1 MSSEDLYRNKK
12 IHTTGGSRMITL
24 GIDLGTSNSLVAY
37 WKEDEAVLIPNVF
50 GEVLTPSVVGVDDN
64 GEFLI
69 GKIAKERLT
78 SHPDK
83 TAAVFKRFMGTE
95 KNYYLGTQAFSATD
109 LSSFVLKA
117 LKEDAEKFLGETCT
131 DAVISVPAY
140 FNNSQRKAT
149 IDAAFLAG
157 LKVERLIS
165 EPTAAAIAYGIHEQN
180 DTTLMV
186 IDIGGG
192 TFDVSILEMFDGVMQ
207 VIAIGGN
214 NYLGGEDFTS
224 VIIEDFLSK
233 NDLKKDDLSAEDF
246 ASLYKQ
252 AEDAKK
258 TVCHGKIGEI
268 TLNEIKYTIT
278 ENQFEIISQPL
289 ILKLREPIIQALKD
303 ADLKPIDI
311 EQVVLIGGATKMP
324 VIKSFTSKF
333 LGKIPFMHIN
343 PDETV
348 GLGAAVQAAL
358 KERHES
364 LEEFVLTDV
373 CAHTLGTEIVKEIGP
388 NRYQEGVFSPIIE
401 RNTTIPVSRV
411 ENYYTILDNQS
422 HIEFGIYQ
430 GESRNVKD
438 NLKLGEL
445 LVSLPPK
452 TKASSKM
459 EVRFTYDKNGILE
472 VLVKTVATGEVKQL
486 IIQNNPGSMSKKE
499 LEEQLEKLNH
509 LKIHP
514 RDRSENRLL
523 LARADRIYQMS
534 LGEKRRFVEFLI
546 AEFEQ
551 VVETQDE
558 KKIEAQCEK
567 LRQQLDEFEGVNWD

>member
-1 MSSEDLYRNKK
+1 M
-12 IHTTGGSRMITL
+12 TTL

-37 WKEDEAVLIPNVF
+37 WKEDKPVLIPNVF
-50 GEVLTPSVVGVDDN
+50 GEFLTPSVVGVDNN

-95 KNYYLGTQAFSATD
+95 KSFYLGNQDFSATD
-109 LSSFVLKA
+109 LSSFVLKS
-117 LKEDAEKFLGETCT
+117 LKEDAEKFLGEICT
-131 DAVISVPAY
+131 EAVISVPAY

-165 EPTAAAIAYGIHEQN
+165 EPTAAAIAYGIHEQK
-180 DTTLMV
+180 DTTLLV

-207 VIAIGGN
+207 VIAIAGN
-214 NYLGGEDFTS
+214 NYLGGEDFTT
-224 VIIEDFLSK
+224 VIIEDFLIKSS
-233 NDLKKDDLSAEDF
+233 LKKDQLSAEEY
-246 ASLYKQ
+246 ASIYKQ
-252 AEDAKK
+252 AEDAKQV
-258 TVCHGKIGEI
+258 VCKAGIAKIV
-268 TLNEIKYTIT
+268 LNENEYTLT
-278 ENQFEIISQPL
+278 EKHFEKISQSL
-289 ILKLREPIIQALKD
+289 ILKLREPIIQSLKD
-303 ADLKPIDI
+303 ADLKPVDI

-324 VIKSFTSKF
+324 IIKCFVSKF

-364 LEEFVLTDV
+364 LEEFILTDV
-373 CAHTLGTEIVKEIGP
+373 CAHTLGVESVRQLSEH
-388 NRYQEGVFSPIIE
+388 RYQEGIFSPIIE
-401 RNTTIPVSRV
+401 RNTTIPVSRM
-411 ENYYTILDNQS
+411 EEFSTIYDNQR
-422 HIEFGIYQ
+422 HVEMVVYQ

-438 NLKLGEL
+438 NLKIGEL
-445 LVSLPPK
+445 EITLPLN
-452 TKASSKM
+452 TKKDSVL
-459 EVRFTYDKNGILE
+459 ETRFTYDKNGILE
-472 VLVKTVATGEVKQL
+472 ILVKFVATGEEKQL
-486 IIQNNPGSMSKKE
+486 IIQNNPGALSESE
-499 LEEQLEKLNH
+499 LLERLEKLKH

-523 LARADRIYQMS
+523 LARADRIYQTS
-534 LGEKRRFVEFLI
+534 LGEKRKYVESLMI
-546 AEFEQ
+546 EFQQTIES
-551 VVETQDE
+551 QDE
-558 KKIEAQCEK
+558 KKIQIQSENLKERLAK
-567 LRQQLDEFEGVNWD
+567 LEGVSWD

>member
-1 MSSEDLYRNKK
+1 M
-12 IHTTGGSRMITL
+12 TTL

-37 WKEDEAVLIPNVF
+37 WNEDKAVLIPNVF

-95 KNYYLGTQAFSATD
+95 KNYYLGKQAFSATD
-109 LSSFVLKA
+109 LSSFVLKS
-117 LKEDAEKFLGETCT
+117 LKADAEKFLGETCT

-258 TVCHGKIGEI
+258 SICHAKTGEI
-268 TLNEIKYTIT
+268 TLNEINYTIT

-303 ADLKPIDI
+303 ADLKPVDI

-324 VIKSFTSKF
+324 IIKSFTSKF

-388 NRYQEGVFSPIIE
+388 NRYQEGIFSPIIE

-411 ENYYTILDNQS
+411 ENYYTISDNQS
-422 HIEFGIYQ
+422 HIEFGVYQ

-445 LVSLPPK
+445 LVSLPPE
-452 TKASSKM
+452 TKAGSKM

-486 IIQNNPGSMSKKE
+486 IIQNNPGAMSKKE
-499 LEEQLEKLNH
+499 LEEQLEKLSH

-534 LGEKRRFVEFLI
+534 LGERRRFIEFLI

-567 LRQQLDEFEGVNWD
+567 LKQQLDEFEGVNWD

>member
-1 MSSEDLYRNKK
+1 M
-12 IHTTGGSRMITL
+12 TTL

-37 WKEDEAVLIPNVF
+37 WNEDKAVLIPNVF

-95 KNYYLGTQAFSATD
+95 KNYYLGKQAFSATD
-109 LSSFVLKA
+109 LSSFVLKS
-117 LKEDAEKFLGETCT
+117 LKADAEKFLGEACT
-131 DAVISVPAY
+131 EAVISVPAY

-258 TVCHGKIGEI
+258 SICHAKTGEI
-268 TLNEIKYTIT
+268 TLNEINYTIT

-303 ADLKPIDI
+303 ADLKPVDI

-324 VIKSFTSKF
+324 IIKSFTSKF

-388 NRYQEGVFSPIIE
+388 NRYQEGIFSPIIE

-411 ENYYTILDNQS
+411 ENYYTISDNQS
-422 HIEFGIYQ
+422 HIEFGVYQ

-445 LVSLPPK
+445 LVSLPPE
-452 TKASSKM
+452 TKAGSKM

-486 IIQNNPGSMSKKE
+486 IIQNNPGAMSKKE
-499 LEEQLEKLNH
+499 LEEQLEKLSH

-534 LGEKRRFVEFLI
+534 LGERRRFIEFLI

>member
-1 MSSEDLYRNKK
+1 M
-12 IHTTGGSRMITL
+12 TTL

-37 WKEDEAVLIPNVF
+37 WNEDKAVLIPNVF

-95 KNYYLGTQAFSATD
+95 KNYYLGKQSFSATD
-109 LSSFVLKA
+109 LSSFVLKS
-117 LKEDAEKFLGETCT
+117 LKADAEKFLGETCT

-258 TVCHGKIGEI
+258 SICHAKTGEI
-268 TLNEIKYTIT
+268 TLNEINYTIT

-303 ADLKPIDI
+303 ADLKPVDI

-324 VIKSFTSKF
+324 IIKSFTSKF

-388 NRYQEGVFSPIIE
+388 NRYQEGIFSPIIE

-411 ENYYTILDNQS
+411 ENYYTISDNQS
-422 HIEFGIYQ
+422 HIEFGVYQ

-445 LVSLPPK
+445 LVSLPPE
-452 TKASSKM
+452 TKAGSKM

-486 IIQNNPGSMSKKE
+486 IIQNNPGAMSKKE
-499 LEEQLEKLNH
+499 LEEQLEKLSH

-534 LGEKRRFVEFLI
+534 LGERRRFIEFLI

-558 KKIEAQCEK
+558 KKIAAQCEK
-567 LRQQLDEFEGVNWD
+567 LKQQLDEFEGVNWD

>member
-1 MSSEDLYRNKK
+1 M
-12 IHTTGGSRMITL
+12 TTL
-24 GIDLGTSNSLVAY
+24 GIDLGTSNSLAAY
-37 WKEDEAVLIPNVF
+37 WKEDKAVLIPNVF
-50 GEVLTPSVVGVDDN
+50 GDFLTPSVVGVDDN

-78 SHPDK
+78 SHPEK

-95 KNYYLGTQAFSATD
+95 KNYYLGKQAFSATD
-109 LSSFVLKA
+109 LSSFVLKS

-131 DAVISVPAY
+131 EAVISVPAY

-233 NDLKKDDLSAEDF
+233 NDLKKDNLSAEDF

-258 TVCHGKIGEI
+258 SVCHAKIGEI
-268 TLNEIKYTIT
+268 TLNEINYTIT
-278 ENQFEIISQPL
+278 EKQFEIISQPL

-303 ADLKPIDI
+303 ADLKPVDI

-324 VIKSFTSKF
+324 IIKSFTSKF

-411 ENYYTILDNQS
+411 EDYCTISDNQTQ
-422 HIEFGIYQ
+422 IEFGIYQ

-445 LVSLPPK
+445 LVSLPPE
-452 TKASSKM
+452 TKAGSKI

-499 LEEQLEKLNH
+499 LEEQLEKLSH

-523 LARADRIYQMS
+523 LARADRIFQMS
-534 LGEKRRFVEFLI
+534 LGERRRFVEFLI

-567 LRQQLDEFEGVNWD
+567 LRRQLDEFEGVNWD

>member
-1 MSSEDLYRNKK
+1 M
-12 IHTTGGSRMITL
+12 TTL

-37 WKEDEAVLIPNVF
+37 WKEDKPVLIPNIF
-50 GEVLTPSVVGVDDN
+50 GEFLTPSVVGVDNN

-95 KNYYLGTQAFSATD
+95 KSFYLGNQDFSATD
-109 LSSFVLKA
+109 LSSFVLKS
-117 LKEDAEKFLGETCT
+117 LKEDAEKFLGEICT
-131 DAVISVPAY
+131 EAVISVPAY

-165 EPTAAAIAYGIHEQN
+165 EPTAAAIAYGIHEQE
-180 DTTLMV
+180 DTTLLV

-207 VIAIGGN
+207 VIAIAGN
-214 NYLGGEDFTS
+214 NYLGGEDFTT
-224 VIIEDFLSK
+224 VIIEDFLIKSS
-233 NDLKKDDLSAEDF
+233 LKKTQLSAEEY
-246 ASLYKQ
+246 ASIYKQ
-252 AEDAKK
+252 AEDAKQV
-258 TVCHGKIGEI
+258 VCKAGIGKIV
-268 TLNEIKYTIT
+268 LNENEYTLT
-278 ENQFEIISQPL
+278 EKHFEKISQSL
-289 ILKLREPIIQALKD
+289 ILKLREPIIQSLKD
-303 ADLKPIDI
+303 ADLKPVDI

-324 VIKSFTSKF
+324 IIKSFASKF

-364 LEEFVLTDV
+364 LEEFILTDV
-373 CAHTLGTEIVKEIGP
+373 CAHTLGVESVRQLSEH
-388 NRYQEGVFSPIIE
+388 RYQEGVFSPIIE
-401 RNTTIPVSRV
+401 RNTTIPVSRMEEFSTV
-411 ENYYTILDNQS
+411 YDNQS
-422 HIEFGIYQ
+422 HVKMVVYQ

-438 NLKLGEL
+438 NLKIGEL
-445 LVSLPPK
+445 EITLPPN
-452 TKASSKM
+452 TKKESVL
-459 EVRFTYDKNGILE
+459 ETRFTYDKNGILE
-472 VLVKTVATGEVKQL
+472 ILVKFVATGEEKQL
-486 IIQNNPGSMSKKE
+486 IIQNNPGALSESE
-499 LEEQLEKLNH
+499 LHERLEKLKH

-523 LARADRIYQMS
+523 LARADRIYQTS
-534 LGEKRRFVEFLI
+534 LGGKRKYVESLMI
-546 AEFEQ
+546 EFQRTIES
-551 VVETQDE
+551 QDE
-558 KKIEAQCEK
+558 KKIQIQSEDLKEQLAK
-567 LRQQLDEFEGVNWD
+567 LEGVSWD

>member
-1 MSSEDLYRNKK
+1 M
-12 IHTTGGSRMITL
+12 TTL

-37 WKEDEAVLIPNVF
+37 WKEDKAVLIPNVF
-50 GEVLTPSVVGVDDN
+50 GEVLTPSVVGIDDN

-95 KNYYLGTQAFSATD
+95 KKYYLGKQAFSATD
-109 LSSFVLKA
+109 LSSFVLKS
-117 LKEDAEKFLGETCT
+117 LKADAEKFLGETCT
-131 DAVISVPAY
+131 EAVISVPAY

-233 NDLKKDDLSAEDF
+233 NDLKKDNLSAEDF

-258 TVCHGKIGEI
+258 SVCHAKTGEI
-268 TLNEIKYTIT
+268 TLNEINYTIT

-303 ADLKPIDI
+303 ADLKPVDI

-324 VIKSFTSKF
+324 IIKSFTSKF

-388 NRYQEGVFSPIIE
+388 NRYQEGIFSPIIE

-411 ENYYTILDNQS
+411 ENYYTLSDNQS
-422 HIEFGIYQ
+422 HIEFGVYQ

-445 LVSLPPK
+445 LVSLPPE
-452 TKASSKM
+452 TKAGSKM

-472 VLVKTVATGEVKQL
+472 VLVKTVSTGEVKQL

-499 LEEQLEKLNH
+499 LEEQLEKLSH

-534 LGEKRRFVEFLI
+534 LGERRRFVEFLI

-567 LRQQLDEFEGVNWD
+567 LRQQLDKFEGVNWD

>member
-1 MSSEDLYRNKK
+1 M
-12 IHTTGGSRMITL
+12 
-24 GIDLGTSNSLVAY
+24 
-37 WKEDEAVLIPNVF
+37 
-50 GEVLTPSVVGVDDN
+50 
-64 GEFLI
+64 
-69 GKIAKERLT
+69 
-78 SHPDK
+78 
-83 TAAVFKRFMGTE
+83 
-95 KNYYLGTQAFSATD
+95 
-109 LSSFVLKA
+109 
-117 LKEDAEKFLGETCT
+117 
-131 DAVISVPAY
+131 PAY

-233 NDLKKDDLSAEDF
+233 NDLKKDNLSAEDF

-258 TVCHGKIGEI
+258 SVCHAKIGEI
-268 TLNEIKYTIT
+268 TLNEINYTIT
-278 ENQFEIISQPL
+278 EKQFEIISQPL

-303 ADLKPIDI
+303 ADLKPVDI

-324 VIKSFTSKF
+324 IIKSFTSKF

-411 ENYYTILDNQS
+411 EDYCTISDNQTQ
-422 HIEFGIYQ
+422 IEFGIYQ

-445 LVSLPPK
+445 LVSLPPE
-452 TKASSKM
+452 TKAGSKM

-499 LEEQLEKLNH
+499 LEEQLEKLSH

-523 LARADRIYQMS
+523 LARADRIFQMS
-534 LGEKRRFVEFLI
+534 LGERRRFVEFLI

-567 LRQQLDEFEGVNWD
+567 LRRQLDEFEGVNWD

>member
-1 MSSEDLYRNKK
+1 M
-12 IHTTGGSRMITL
+12 TTL

-37 WKEDEAVLIPNVF
+37 WKEDKAVLIPNVF
-50 GEVLTPSVVGVDDN
+50 GEVLTPSVVGIDDN

-95 KNYYLGTQAFSATD
+95 KKYYLGKQAFSATD
-109 LSSFVLKA
+109 LSSFVLKS
-117 LKEDAEKFLGETCT
+117 LKADAEKFLGETCT
-131 DAVISVPAY
+131 EAVISVPAY

-233 NDLKKDDLSAEDF
+233 NDLKKDNLSAEDF

-258 TVCHGKIGEI
+258 SVCHAKTGEI
-268 TLNEIKYTIT
+268 TLNEINYTIT

-289 ILKLREPIIQALKD
+289 ILKLREPIIQSLKD
-303 ADLKPIDI
+303 ADLKPVDI

-324 VIKSFTSKF
+324 IIKSFTSKF

-388 NRYQEGVFSPIIE
+388 NRYQEGIFSPIIE

-411 ENYYTILDNQS
+411 ENYYTISDNQS
-422 HIEFGIYQ
+422 HIEFGVYQ

-445 LVSLPPK
+445 LVSLPPE
-452 TKASSKM
+452 TKAGSKM

-499 LEEQLEKLNH
+499 LEEQLEKLSH

-534 LGEKRRFVEFLI
+534 LGERRRFVEFLI

>member
-1 MSSEDLYRNKK
+1 M
-12 IHTTGGSRMITL
+12 TTL

-37 WKEDEAVLIPNVF
+37 WNEDKAELIPNVF

-95 KNYYLGTQAFSATD
+95 KNYYLGKQAFSATD
-109 LSSFVLKA
+109 LSSFVLKS
-117 LKEDAEKFLGETCT
+117 LKADAEKFLGETCT

-233 NDLKKDDLSAEDF
+233 NDLKKDNLSAEDF

-258 TVCHGKIGEI
+258 SVCHAKTGEI
-268 TLNEIKYTIT
+268 TLNEMNYTIT
-278 ENQFEIISQPL
+278 EKQFEIISQPL

-303 ADLKPIDI
+303 ADLKPVDI

-388 NRYQEGVFSPIIE
+388 NRYQEGIFSPIIE

-411 ENYYTILDNQS
+411 ENYYTISDNQS
-422 HIEFGIYQ
+422 HIEFGVYQ

-445 LVSLPPK
+445 LVSLPPE
-452 TKASSKM
+452 TKAGSKM

-486 IIQNNPGSMSKKE
+486 IIQNNPGAMSKKE
-499 LEEQLEKLNH
+499 LEEQLEKLSH

-534 LGEKRRFVEFLI
+534 LGERRRFIEFLI

>member
-1 MSSEDLYRNKK
+1 M
-12 IHTTGGSRMITL
+12 TTL

-37 WKEDEAVLIPNVF
+37 WKEDKAVLIPNVF
-50 GEVLTPSVVGVDDN
+50 GEVLTPSVVGIDDN

-95 KNYYLGTQAFSATD
+95 KKYYLGKQAFSATD
-109 LSSFVLKA
+109 LSSFVLKS
-117 LKEDAEKFLGETCT
+117 LKADAEKFLGETCT
-131 DAVISVPAY
+131 EAVISVPAY

-233 NDLKKDDLSAEDF
+233 NDLKKDSLSAEDF

-258 TVCHGKIGEI
+258 SVCHAKTGEI
-268 TLNEIKYTIT
+268 TLNEINYTIT

-303 ADLKPIDI
+303 ADLKPVDI

-324 VIKSFTSKF
+324 IIKSFTSKF

-388 NRYQEGVFSPIIE
+388 NRYQEGIFSPIIE

-411 ENYYTILDNQS
+411 ENYYTLSDNQS
-422 HIEFGIYQ
+422 HIEFGVYQ

-445 LVSLPPK
+445 LVSLPPE
-452 TKASSKM
+452 TKAGSKM

-472 VLVKTVATGEVKQL
+472 VLVKTVSTGEVKQL

-499 LEEQLEKLNH
+499 LEEQLEKLSH

-534 LGEKRRFVEFLI
+534 LGERRRFVEFLI

>member
-1 MSSEDLYRNKK
+1 M
-12 IHTTGGSRMITL
+12 TTL

-37 WKEDEAVLIPNVF
+37 WKEDKAVLIPNVF
-50 GEVLTPSVVGVDDN
+50 GEVLTPSVVGIDDN

-95 KNYYLGTQAFSATD
+95 KKYYLGKQAFSATD
-109 LSSFVLKA
+109 LSSFVLKS
-117 LKEDAEKFLGETCT
+117 LKADAEKFLGETCT
-131 DAVISVPAY
+131 EAVISVPAY

-233 NDLKKDDLSAEDF
+233 NDLKKDNLSAEDF

-258 TVCHGKIGEI
+258 SVCHAKTGEI
-268 TLNEIKYTIT
+268 TLNEINYTIT

-303 ADLKPIDI
+303 ADLKPVDI

-388 NRYQEGVFSPIIE
+388 NRYQEGIFSPIIE

-411 ENYYTILDNQS
+411 ENYYTLSDNQS
-422 HIEFGIYQ
+422 HIEFGVYQ

-445 LVSLPPK
+445 LVSLPPE
-452 TKASSKM
+452 TKAGSKM

-472 VLVKTVATGEVKQL
+472 VLVKTVSTGEVKQL

-499 LEEQLEKLNH
+499 LEEQLEKLSH

-534 LGEKRRFVEFLI
+534 LGERRRFVEFLI

>member
-1 MSSEDLYRNKK
+1 M
-12 IHTTGGSRMITL
+12 TTL

-37 WKEDEAVLIPNVF
+37 WNEDKAVLIPNVF

-95 KNYYLGTQAFSATD
+95 KNYYLGKQAFSATD
-109 LSSFVLKA
+109 LSSFVLKS
-117 LKEDAEKFLGETCT
+117 LKADAEKFLGETCS

-258 TVCHGKIGEI
+258 SICHAKTGEI
-268 TLNEIKYTIT
+268 TLNEINYTIT

-303 ADLKPIDI
+303 ADLKPVDI

-324 VIKSFTSKF
+324 IIKSFTSKF
-333 LGKIPFMHIN
+333 LRKIPFMHIN

-411 ENYYTILDNQS
+411 ENYYTISDNQS
-422 HIEFGIYQ
+422 QIEFGVYQ

-445 LVSLPPK
+445 LVSLPPE
-452 TKASSKM
+452 TKAGSKM

-499 LEEQLEKLNH
+499 LEEQLEKLSH

-534 LGEKRRFVEFLI
+534 LGERRRFIEFLI

>member
-1 MSSEDLYRNKK
+1 M
-12 IHTTGGSRMITL
+12 TTL

-37 WKEDEAVLIPNVF
+37 WKEDKAVLIPNVF
-50 GEVLTPSVVGVDDN
+50 GEVLTPSVVGIDDN

-95 KNYYLGTQAFSATD
+95 KKYYLGKQAFSATD
-109 LSSFVLKA
+109 LSSFVLKS
-117 LKEDAEKFLGETCT
+117 LKADAEKFLGETCT
-131 DAVISVPAY
+131 EAVISVPAY

-233 NDLKKDDLSAEDF
+233 NDLKKDNLSAEDF

-258 TVCHGKIGEI
+258 SVCHAKTGEI
-268 TLNEIKYTIT
+268 TLNEKNYTIT

-289 ILKLREPIIQALKD
+289 ILKLREPIIQSLKD
-303 ADLKPIDI
+303 ADLKPVDI

-324 VIKSFTSKF
+324 IIKSFTSKF

-388 NRYQEGVFSPIIE
+388 NRYQEGIFSPIIE

-411 ENYYTILDNQS
+411 ENYYTISDNQS
-422 HIEFGIYQ
+422 HIEFGVYQ

-445 LVSLPPK
+445 LVSLPPE
-452 TKASSKM
+452 TKAGSKM

-499 LEEQLEKLNH
+499 LEEQLEKLSH

-534 LGEKRRFVEFLI
+534 LGERRRFVEFLI

>member
-1 MSSEDLYRNKK
+1 M
-12 IHTTGGSRMITL
+12 TTL

-37 WKEDEAVLIPNVF
+37 WNEDKAVLIPNVF
-50 GEVLTPSVVGVDDN
+50 GDVLTPSVVGIDDN

-78 SHPDK
+78 THPDK

-95 KNYYLGTQAFSATD
+95 KNYYLGEHRFSATD

-131 DAVISVPAY
+131 EAVISVPAY
-140 FNNSQRKAT
+140 FNNTQRKAT
-149 IDAAFLAG
+149 VDAAFLAG

-180 DTTLMV
+180 DTTIMV

-207 VIAIGGN
+207 VIAIAGN
-214 NYLGGEDFTS
+214 NYLGGEDFTT
-224 VIIEDFLSK
+224 VIIETFL
-233 NDLKKDDLSAEDF
+233 NATGLKKERLTTKDF
-246 ASLYKQ
+246 ASLYRQ
-252 AEDAKK
+252 AEDAKQ
-258 TVCHGKIGEI
+258 VVSENGVGKIVLAENEF
-268 TLNEIKYTIT
+268 TLTVD
-278 ENQFEIISQPL
+278 QFEQISQPL

-303 ADLKPIDI
+303 AQLKPADI
-311 EQVVLIGGATKMP
+311 EQIVLIGGATKMP
-324 VIKSFTSKF
+324 IIKSFASKF

-364 LEEFVLTDV
+364 LEEFILTDV
-373 CAHTLGTEIVKEIGP
+373 CAHTLGVDSVRQISNSK
-388 NRYQEGVFSPIIE
+388 YQEGVFTPIIE
-401 RNTTIPVSRV
+401 RNTTIPVSQMK
-411 ENYYTILDNQS
+411 EFYTIYDNQNTVKLS
-422 HIEFGIYQ
+422 VYQ
-430 GESRNVKD
+430 GESSNVKD

-445 LVSLPPK
+445 EIKLPPNTNK
-452 TKASSKM
+452 DAKIET
-459 EVRFTYDKNGILE
+459 RFTYDKNGLLE
-472 VLVKTVATGEVKQL
+472 ILVKIVSTGEVKQL
-486 IIQNNPGSMSKKE
+486 IIQKNPGVLSDSE
-499 LEEQLEKLNH
+499 LKGQLEKLSD

-523 LARADRIYQMS
+523 LARADRIYQTS
-534 LGEKRRFVEFLI
+534 LGETRQYIEFLML
-546 AEFEQ
+546 EFQKAIESQ
-551 VVETQDE
+551 NE
-558 KKIEAQCEK
+558 KSIQIQSKNLKEK
-567 LRQQLDEFEGVNWD
+567 LADLEGLGWD

>member
-1 MSSEDLYRNKK
+1 M
-12 IHTTGGSRMITL
+12 TTL

-37 WKEDEAVLIPNVF
+37 WKEDKPVLIPNIF
-50 GEVLTPSVVGVDDN
+50 GEFLTPSVVGVDNN

-95 KNYYLGTQAFSATD
+95 KSFYLGNQDFSATD
-109 LSSFVLKA
+109 LSSFVLKS
-117 LKEDAEKFLGETCT
+117 LKEDAEKFLGEICT
-131 DAVISVPAY
+131 EAVISVPAY

-165 EPTAAAIAYGIHEQN
+165 EPTAAAIAYGIHEQE
-180 DTTLMV
+180 DTTLLV

-207 VIAIGGN
+207 VIAIAGN
-214 NYLGGEDFTS
+214 NYLGGEDFTT
-224 VIIEDFLSK
+224 VIIEDFLIKSS
-233 NDLKKDDLSAEDF
+233 LKKTQLSAEEY
-246 ASLYKQ
+246 ASIYKQ
-252 AEDAKK
+252 AEDAKQV
-258 TVCHGKIGEI
+258 VCKAGIGKIV
-268 TLNEIKYTIT
+268 LNENEYTLT
-278 ENQFEIISQPL
+278 EKHFEKISQSL
-289 ILKLREPIIQALKD
+289 ILKLREPIIQSLKD
-303 ADLKPIDI
+303 ADLKPVDI

-324 VIKSFTSKF
+324 IIKSFASKF

-364 LEEFVLTDV
+364 LEEFILTDV
-373 CAHTLGTEIVKEIGP
+373 CAHTLGVESVRQLSEH
-388 NRYQEGVFSPIIE
+388 RYQEGVFSPIIE
-401 RNTTIPVSRV
+401 RNTTIPVSRMEEFSTV
-411 ENYYTILDNQS
+411 YDNQS
-422 HIEFGIYQ
+422 HVKMVVYQ

-438 NLKLGEL
+438 NLKIGEL
-445 LVSLPPK
+445 EITLPPN
-452 TKASSKM
+452 TKKESVL
-459 EVRFTYDKNGILE
+459 ETRFTYDKNGILE
-472 VLVKTVATGEVKQL
+472 ILVKFVATGEEKQL
-486 IIQNNPGSMSKKE
+486 IIQNNPGALSESE
-499 LEEQLEKLNH
+499 LHERLEKLKH

-523 LARADRIYQMS
+523 LARADRIYQTS
-534 LGEKRRFVEFLI
+534 LGGKRKYVESLMI
-546 AEFEQ
+546 EFQRTIES
-551 VVETQDE
+551 QDE
-558 KKIEAQCEK
+558 KKIRIQSEDLKEQLAK
-567 LRQQLDEFEGVNWD
+567 LEGVSWD

>member
-1 MSSEDLYRNKK
+1 M
-12 IHTTGGSRMITL
+12 TTL

-37 WKEDEAVLIPNVF
+37 WKEDKAVLIPNVF
-50 GEVLTPSVVGVDDN
+50 GEVLTPSVVGIDDN

-95 KNYYLGTQAFSATD
+95 KKYYLGKQAFSATD
-109 LSSFVLKA
+109 LSSFVLKS
-117 LKEDAEKFLGETCT
+117 LKADAEKFLGETCT
-131 DAVISVPAY
+131 EAVISVPAY

-233 NDLKKDDLSAEDF
+233 NDLKKDNLSAEDF

-258 TVCHGKIGEI
+258 SVCHAKTGEI
-268 TLNEIKYTIT
+268 TLNEINYTIT

-303 ADLKPIDI
+303 ADLKPVDI

-324 VIKSFTSKF
+324 IIKSFTSKF

-388 NRYQEGVFSPIIE
+388 NRYQEGIFSPIIE

-411 ENYYTILDNQS
+411 ENYYTISDNQS
-422 HIEFGIYQ
+422 HIEFGVYQ

-445 LVSLPPK
+445 LVSLPPE
-452 TKASSKM
+452 TKAGSKM

-499 LEEQLEKLNH
+499 LEEQLEKLSH

-534 LGEKRRFVEFLI
+534 LGERRRFVEFLI

>member
-1 MSSEDLYRNKK
+1 M
-12 IHTTGGSRMITL
+12 TTL

-37 WKEDEAVLIPNVF
+37 WNEDKAVLIPNVF

-95 KNYYLGTQAFSATD
+95 KNYYLGKQAFSATD
-109 LSSFVLKA
+109 LSSFVLKS
-117 LKEDAEKFLGETCT
+117 LKADAEKFLGETCT

-258 TVCHGKIGEI
+258 SICHAKTGEI
-268 TLNEIKYTIT
+268 TLNEINYTIT

-303 ADLKPIDI
+303 ADLKPVDI

-324 VIKSFTSKF
+324 IIKSFTSKF

-388 NRYQEGVFSPIIE
+388 NRYQEGIFSPIIE

-411 ENYYTILDNQS
+411 ENYYTISDNQS
-422 HIEFGIYQ
+422 HIEFGVYQ

-445 LVSLPPK
+445 LVSLPPE
-452 TKASSKM
+452 TKAGSKM

-486 IIQNNPGSMSKKE
+486 IIQNNPGAMSKKE
-499 LEEQLEKLNH
+499 LEEQLEKLSH

-534 LGEKRRFVEFLI
+534 LGERRRFIEFLI

-567 LRQQLDEFEGVNWD
+567 LKQQLAEFEGVNWD

>member
-1 MSSEDLYRNKK
+1 M
-12 IHTTGGSRMITL
+12 TTL

-37 WKEDEAVLIPNVF
+37 WKEDKAVLIPNVF
-50 GEVLTPSVVGVDDN
+50 GEVLTPSVVGIDDN

-95 KNYYLGTQAFSATD
+95 KKYYLGKQAFSATD
-109 LSSFVLKA
+109 LSSFVLKS
-117 LKEDAEKFLGETCT
+117 LKADAEKFLGETCT
-131 DAVISVPAY
+131 EAVISVPAY

-233 NDLKKDDLSAEDF
+233 NDLKKDNLSAEDF

-258 TVCHGKIGEI
+258 SVCHAKTGEI
-268 TLNEIKYTIT
+268 TLNEINYTIT

-289 ILKLREPIIQALKD
+289 ILKLREPIIQSLKD
-303 ADLKPIDI
+303 ADLKPVDI

-388 NRYQEGVFSPIIE
+388 NRYQEGIFSPIIE

-411 ENYYTILDNQS
+411 ENYYTISDNQS
-422 HIEFGIYQ
+422 HIEFGVYQ

-445 LVSLPPK
+445 LVSLPPE
-452 TKASSKM
+452 TKAGSKM

-499 LEEQLEKLNH
+499 LEEQLEKLSH

-534 LGEKRRFVEFLI
+534 LGERRRFVEFLI

>member
-1 MSSEDLYRNKK
+1 M
-12 IHTTGGSRMITL
+12 TTL

-37 WKEDEAVLIPNVF
+37 WNEDKAVLIPNVF

-95 KNYYLGTQAFSATD
+95 KNYYLGKQAFSATD
-109 LSSFVLKA
+109 LSSFVLKS
-117 LKEDAEKFLGETCT
+117 LKADAEKFLGETCT

-258 TVCHGKIGEI
+258 SVCHAKTGEI
-268 TLNEIKYTIT
+268 TLNEINYTIT

-289 ILKLREPIIQALKD
+289 ILKLREPIIQSLKD
-303 ADLKPIDI
+303 ADLKPVDI

-324 VIKSFTSKF
+324 IIKSFTSKF

-388 NRYQEGVFSPIIE
+388 NRYQEGIFSPIIE

-411 ENYYTILDNQS
+411 ENYYTISDNQS
-422 HIEFGIYQ
+422 QIEFGVYQ

-445 LVSLPPK
+445 LVSLPPE
-452 TKASSKM
+452 TKAGSKM

-499 LEEQLEKLNH
+499 LEEQLEKLSH

-534 LGEKRRFVEFLI
+534 LGERRRFIEFLI

-567 LRQQLDEFEGVNWD
+567 LKQQLDEFEGVNWD

>member
-1 MSSEDLYRNKK
+1 
-12 IHTTGGSRMITL
+12 
-24 GIDLGTSNSLVAY
+24 
-37 WKEDEAVLIPNVF
+37 
-50 GEVLTPSVVGVDDN
+50 
-64 GEFLI
+64 
-69 GKIAKERLT
+69 
-78 SHPDK
+78 
-83 TAAVFKRFMGTE
+83 
-95 KNYYLGTQAFSATD
+95 
-109 LSSFVLKA
+109 
-117 LKEDAEKFLGETCT
+117 
-131 DAVISVPAY
+131 
-140 FNNSQRKAT
+140 
-149 IDAAFLAG
+149 
-157 LKVERLIS
+157 
-165 EPTAAAIAYGIHEQN
+165 
-180 DTTLMV
+180 
-186 IDIGGG
+186 
-192 TFDVSILEMFDGVMQ
+192 
-207 VIAIGGN
+207 
-214 NYLGGEDFTS
+214 
-224 VIIEDFLSK
+224 
-233 NDLKKDDLSAEDF
+233 
-246 ASLYKQ
+246 
-252 AEDAKK
+252 
-258 TVCHGKIGEI
+258 
-268 TLNEIKYTIT
+268 
-278 ENQFEIISQPL
+278 
-289 ILKLREPIIQALKD
+289 
-303 ADLKPIDI
+303 
-311 EQVVLIGGATKMP
+311 MP

-452 TKASSKM
+452 TKANSKM

-534 LGEKRRFVEFLI
+534 LGERRRFVEFLI

>member
-1 MSSEDLYRNKK
+1 M
-12 IHTTGGSRMITL
+12 TTL

-37 WKEDEAVLIPNVF
+37 WKEDKPVLIPNIF
-50 GEVLTPSVVGVDDN
+50 GEFLTPSVVGVDNN

-95 KNYYLGTQAFSATD
+95 KSFYLGNQDFSATD
-109 LSSFVLKA
+109 LSSFVLKS
-117 LKEDAEKFLGETCT
+117 LKEDAEKFLGEICT
-131 DAVISVPAY
+131 EAVISVPAY

-165 EPTAAAIAYGIHEQN
+165 EPTAAAIAYGIHEQE
-180 DTTLMV
+180 DTTLLV

-207 VIAIGGN
+207 VIAIAGN
-214 NYLGGEDFTS
+214 NYLGGEDFTT
-224 VIIEDFLSK
+224 VIIEDFLIKSS
-233 NDLKKDDLSAEDF
+233 LKKNQLSAEEY
-246 ASLYKQ
+246 ASIYKQ
-252 AEDAKK
+252 AEDAKQV
-258 TVCHGKIGEI
+258 VCKAGIGKIV
-268 TLNEIKYTIT
+268 LNENEYTLT
-278 ENQFEIISQPL
+278 EKHFEKISQSL
-289 ILKLREPIIQALKD
+289 ILKLREPIIQSLKD
-303 ADLKPIDI
+303 ADLKPVDI

-324 VIKSFTSKF
+324 IIKSFASKF

-364 LEEFVLTDV
+364 LEEFILTDV
-373 CAHTLGTEIVKEIGP
+373 CAHTLGVESVRQLSEH
-388 NRYQEGVFSPIIE
+388 RYQEGVFSPIIE
-401 RNTTIPVSRV
+401 RNTTIPVSRMEEFSTV
-411 ENYYTILDNQS
+411 YDNQS
-422 HIEFGIYQ
+422 HVKMVVYQ

-438 NLKLGEL
+438 NLKIGEL
-445 LVSLPPK
+445 EITLPPN
-452 TKASSKM
+452 TKKESVL
-459 EVRFTYDKNGILE
+459 ETRFTYDKNGILE
-472 VLVKTVATGEVKQL
+472 ILVKFVATGEEKQL
-486 IIQNNPGSMSKKE
+486 IIQNNPGALSESE
-499 LEEQLEKLNH
+499 LHERLEKLKH

-523 LARADRIYQMS
+523 LARADRIYQTS
-534 LGEKRRFVEFLI
+534 LGGKRKYVESLMI
-546 AEFEQ
+546 EFQRTIES
-551 VVETQDE
+551 QDE
-558 KKIEAQCEK
+558 KKIQIQSEDLKEQLAK
-567 LRQQLDEFEGVNWD
+567 LEGVSWD

>member
-1 MSSEDLYRNKK
+1 M
-12 IHTTGGSRMITL
+12 TTL

-37 WKEDEAVLIPNVF
+37 WKEDKAVLIPNVF
-50 GEVLTPSVVGVDDN
+50 GEVLTPSVVGIDDN

-95 KNYYLGTQAFSATD
+95 KKYYLGKQAFSATD
-109 LSSFVLKA
+109 LSSFVLKS
-117 LKEDAEKFLGETCT
+117 LKADAEKYLGETCT
-131 DAVISVPAY
+131 EAVISVPAY

-233 NDLKKDDLSAEDF
+233 NDLKKDNLSAEDF

-258 TVCHGKIGEI
+258 SVCHAKTGEI
-268 TLNEIKYTIT
+268 TLNEINYTIT

-289 ILKLREPIIQALKD
+289 ILKLREPIIQSLKD
-303 ADLKPIDI
+303 ADLKPVDI

-324 VIKSFTSKF
+324 IIKSFTSKF

-388 NRYQEGVFSPIIE
+388 NRYQEGIFSPIIE

-411 ENYYTILDNQS
+411 ENYYTISDNQS
-422 HIEFGIYQ
+422 HIEFGVYQ

-445 LVSLPPK
+445 LVSLPPE
-452 TKASSKM
+452 TKAGSKM

-499 LEEQLEKLNH
+499 LEEQLEKLSH

-534 LGEKRRFVEFLI
+534 LGERRRFVEFLI

>member
-1 MSSEDLYRNKK
+1 M
-12 IHTTGGSRMITL
+12 TTL

-37 WKEDEAVLIPNVF
+37 WKEDKAVLIPNVF
-50 GEVLTPSVVGVDDN
+50 GDFLTPSVVGVDDN

-95 KNYYLGTQAFSATD
+95 KNYYLGKQAFSATD
-109 LSSFVLKA
+109 LSSFVLKS
-117 LKEDAEKFLGETCT
+117 LKADAEKFLGETCT

-258 TVCHGKIGEI
+258 SVCHAKIGEI
-268 TLNEIKYTIT
+268 ALNEINYTIT
-278 ENQFEIISQPL
+278 EKQFEIISQPL

-303 ADLKPIDI
+303 ADLKPVDI

-324 VIKSFTSKF
+324 IIKSFTSKF

-388 NRYQEGVFSPIIE
+388 NRYQEGIFSPIIE

-411 ENYYTILDNQS
+411 ENYYTISDNQS
-422 HIEFGIYQ
+422 HIEFGVYQ

-445 LVSLPPK
+445 LVSLPPE
-452 TKASSKM
+452 TKAGSKM

-486 IIQNNPGSMSKKE
+486 IIQNNPGAMSKKE
-499 LEEQLEKLNH
+499 LEEQLEKLSH

-534 LGEKRRFVEFLI
+534 LGERRRFIEFLI

-567 LRQQLDEFEGVNWD
+567 LKQQLDEFEGVNWD

>member
-1 MSSEDLYRNKK
+1 M
-12 IHTTGGSRMITL
+12 TTL

-37 WKEDEAVLIPNVF
+37 WKEDKPVLIPNIF
-50 GEVLTPSVVGVDDN
+50 GEFLTPSVVGVDNN

-95 KNYYLGTQAFSATD
+95 KSFYLGNQDFSATD
-109 LSSFVLKA
+109 LSSFVLKS
-117 LKEDAEKFLGETCT
+117 LKEDAEKFLGEICT
-131 DAVISVPAY
+131 ESVISVPAY

-165 EPTAAAIAYGIHEQN
+165 EPTAAAIAYGIHEQE
-180 DTTLMV
+180 DTTLLV

-207 VIAIGGN
+207 VIAIAGN
-214 NYLGGEDFTS
+214 NYLGGEDFTT
-224 VIIEDFLSK
+224 VIIEDFLIKSS
-233 NDLKKDDLSAEDF
+233 LKKNQLSAEEY
-246 ASLYKQ
+246 ASIYKQ
-252 AEDAKK
+252 AEDAKQV
-258 TVCHGKIGEI
+258 VCKAGIGKIV
-268 TLNEIKYTIT
+268 LNENEYTLT
-278 ENQFEIISQPL
+278 EKHFEKISQSL
-289 ILKLREPIIQALKD
+289 ILKLREPIIQSLKD
-303 ADLKPIDI
+303 ADLKPVDI

-324 VIKSFTSKF
+324 IIKSFASKF

-364 LEEFVLTDV
+364 LEEFILTDV
-373 CAHTLGTEIVKEIGP
+373 CAHTLGVESVRQLSEH
-388 NRYQEGVFSPIIE
+388 RYQEGVFSPIIE
-401 RNTTIPVSRV
+401 RNTTIPVSRMEEFSTV
-411 ENYYTILDNQS
+411 YDNQS
-422 HIEFGIYQ
+422 HVKMVVYQ

-438 NLKLGEL
+438 NLKIGEL
-445 LVSLPPK
+445 EITLPPN
-452 TKASSKM
+452 TKKESVL
-459 EVRFTYDKNGILE
+459 ETRFTYDKNGILE
-472 VLVKTVATGEVKQL
+472 ILVKFVATGEEKQL
-486 IIQNNPGSMSKKE
+486 IIQNNPGALSESE
-499 LEEQLEKLNH
+499 LHERLEKLKH

-523 LARADRIYQMS
+523 LARADRIYQTS
-534 LGEKRRFVEFLI
+534 LGGKRKYVESLMI
-546 AEFEQ
+546 EFQRTIES
-551 VVETQDE
+551 QDE
-558 KKIEAQCEK
+558 KKIQIQSEDLKEQLAK
-567 LRQQLDEFEGVNWD
+567 LEGVSWD

>member
-1 MSSEDLYRNKK
+1 M
-12 IHTTGGSRMITL
+12 TTL

-37 WKEDEAVLIPNVF
+37 WKEDKPVLIPNIF
-50 GEVLTPSVVGVDDN
+50 GEFLTPSVVGVDNN

-95 KNYYLGTQAFSATD
+95 KSFYLGNQDFSATD
-109 LSSFVLKA
+109 LSSFVLKS
-117 LKEDAEKFLGETCT
+117 LKEDAEKFLGEICT
-131 DAVISVPAY
+131 EAVISVPAY

-165 EPTAAAIAYGIHEQN
+165 EPTAAAIAYGIHEQE
-180 DTTLMV
+180 DTTLLV

-207 VIAIGGN
+207 VIAIAGN
-214 NYLGGEDFTS
+214 NYLGGEDFTT
-224 VIIEDFLSK
+224 VIIEDFLIKSS
-233 NDLKKDDLSAEDF
+233 LKKNQLSAEEY
-246 ASLYKQ
+246 ASIYKQ
-252 AEDAKK
+252 AEDAKQV
-258 TVCHGKIGEI
+258 VCKAGIGKIV
-268 TLNEIKYTIT
+268 LNENEYTLT
-278 ENQFEIISQPL
+278 EKHFEKISQSL
-289 ILKLREPIIQALKD
+289 ILKLREPIIQSLKD
-303 ADLKPIDI
+303 ADLKPVDI

-324 VIKSFTSKF
+324 IIKSFASKF

-364 LEEFVLTDV
+364 LEEFILTDV
-373 CAHTLGTEIVKEIGP
+373 CAHTLGVESVRQLSEH
-388 NRYQEGVFSPIIE
+388 RYQEGVFSPIIE
-401 RNTTIPVSRV
+401 RNTTIPVSRMEEFSTV
-411 ENYYTILDNQS
+411 YDNQS
-422 HIEFGIYQ
+422 HVKMVVYQ

-438 NLKLGEL
+438 NLKIGEL
-445 LVSLPPK
+445 EITLPPN
-452 TKASSKM
+452 TKKESVL
-459 EVRFTYDKNGILE
+459 ETRFTYDKNGILE
-472 VLVKTVATGEVKQL
+472 ILVKFVATGEEKQL
-486 IIQNNPGSMSKKE
+486 IIQNNPGALSESE
-499 LEEQLEKLNH
+499 LHERLEKLKH

-523 LARADRIYQMS
+523 LARADRIYQTS
-534 LGEKRRFVEFLI
+534 LGGKRKYVESLMI
-546 AEFEQ
+546 EFQRTIES
-551 VVETQDE
+551 QDE
-558 KKIEAQCEK
+558 KKIRIQSEDLKEQLAK
-567 LRQQLDEFEGVNWD
+567 LEGVSWD

>member
-1 MSSEDLYRNKK
+1 M
-12 IHTTGGSRMITL
+12 TTL

-37 WKEDEAVLIPNVF
+37 WKEDKAVLIPNVF
-50 GEVLTPSVVGVDDN
+50 GEVLTPSVVGIDDN

-95 KNYYLGTQAFSATD
+95 KKYYLGKQAFSATD
-109 LSSFVLKA
+109 LSSFVLKS
-117 LKEDAEKFLGETCT
+117 LKADAEKFLGETCT
-131 DAVISVPAY
+131 EAVISVPAY

-233 NDLKKDDLSAEDF
+233 NDLKKDNLSAEDF

-258 TVCHGKIGEI
+258 SVCHAKTGEI
-268 TLNEIKYTIT
+268 TLNEINYTIT

-289 ILKLREPIIQALKD
+289 ILKLREPIIQSLKD
-303 ADLKPIDI
+303 ADLKPVDI

-324 VIKSFTSKF
+324 IIKSFTSKF

-388 NRYQEGVFSPIIE
+388 NRYQEGIFSPIIE

-411 ENYYTILDNQS
+411 ENYYTISDNQS
-422 HIEFGIYQ
+422 HIEFGVYQ

-445 LVSLPPK
+445 LVSLPPE
-452 TKASSKM
+452 TKAGSKM

-499 LEEQLEKLNH
+499 LEEQLEKLSH

-534 LGEKRRFVEFLI
+534 LGERRRFVEFLI

-558 KKIEAQCEK
+558 KKIEVQCEK
-567 LRQQLDEFEGVNWD
+567 LRQQLDKFEGVNWD

>member
-1 MSSEDLYRNKK
+1 M
-12 IHTTGGSRMITL
+12 TTL

-37 WKEDEAVLIPNVF
+37 WKEDKPVLIPNIF
-50 GEVLTPSVVGVDDN
+50 GEFLTPSVVGVDNN

-95 KNYYLGTQAFSATD
+95 KSFYLGNQDFSATD
-109 LSSFVLKA
+109 LSSFVLKS
-117 LKEDAEKFLGETCT
+117 LKEDAEKFLGEICT
-131 DAVISVPAY
+131 EAVISVPAY

-165 EPTAAAIAYGIHEQN
+165 EPTAAAIAYGIHEQE
-180 DTTLMV
+180 DTTLLV

-207 VIAIGGN
+207 VIAIAGN
-214 NYLGGEDFTS
+214 NYLGGEDFTT
-224 VIIEDFLSK
+224 VIIEDFLIKSSFKK
-233 NDLKKDDLSAEDF
+233 NQLSAEEY
-246 ASLYKQ
+246 ASIYKQ
-252 AEDAKK
+252 AEDAKQV
-258 TVCHGKIGEI
+258 VCKAGIGKIV
-268 TLNEIKYTIT
+268 LNENEYTLT
-278 ENQFEIISQPL
+278 EKHFEKISQSL
-289 ILKLREPIIQALKD
+289 ILKLREPIIQSLKD
-303 ADLKPIDI
+303 ADLKPVDI

-324 VIKSFTSKF
+324 IIKSFASKF

-364 LEEFVLTDV
+364 LEEFILTDV
-373 CAHTLGTEIVKEIGP
+373 CAHTLGVESVRQLSEH
-388 NRYQEGVFSPIIE
+388 RYQEGVFSPIIE
-401 RNTTIPVSRV
+401 RNTTIPVSRMEEFSTV
-411 ENYYTILDNQS
+411 YDNQS
-422 HIEFGIYQ
+422 HVKMVVYQ

-438 NLKLGEL
+438 NLKIGEL
-445 LVSLPPK
+445 EITLPPN
-452 TKASSKM
+452 TKKESVL
-459 EVRFTYDKNGILE
+459 ETRFTYDKNGILE
-472 VLVKTVATGEVKQL
+472 ILVKFVATGEEKQL
-486 IIQNNPGSMSKKE
+486 IIQNNPGALSESE
-499 LEEQLEKLNH
+499 LHERLEKLKH

-523 LARADRIYQMS
+523 LARADRIYQTS
-534 LGEKRRFVEFLI
+534 LGGKRKYVESLMI
-546 AEFEQ
+546 EFQRTIES
-551 VVETQDE
+551 QDE
-558 KKIEAQCEK
+558 KKIQIQSEDLKEQLAK
-567 LRQQLDEFEGVNWD
+567 LEGVSWD